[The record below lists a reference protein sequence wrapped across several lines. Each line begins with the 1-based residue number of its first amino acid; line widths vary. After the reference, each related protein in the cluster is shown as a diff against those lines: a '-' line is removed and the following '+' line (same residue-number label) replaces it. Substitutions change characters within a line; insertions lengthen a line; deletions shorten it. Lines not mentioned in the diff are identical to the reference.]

1 MIVTAMLA
9 PAAVDASRKGDARLN
24 CQAEAS
30 VVWANDR

>member
-1 MIVTAMLA
+1 MIVTAMRA
-9 PAAVDASRKGDARLN
+9 PAAEDVGREGVARLN

>member
-9 PAAVDASRKGDARLN
+9 PAEDASRESDARLN

-30 VVWANDR
+30 VVRANDR

>member
-9 PAAVDASRKGDARLN
+9 PAAEDASREGDARLN

-30 VVWANDR
+30 VVRANDR